1 MVPLLCCH
9 WDFSGIFLTVGVFA
23 RYCQIIWKSIVHE
36 RIVFQKVFFLFF
48 AINNF
53 QTIGGRVSLLS
64 VALAAQGSEVPDL
77 QLLTAFH
84 WPSSSSHCI
93 SVGNWTGLLVTSNTF
108 PKEVLGLR
116 CLLAFHWHDLRWIF
130 LLQCTVPAWG
140 QFIRQGRSR
149 CMLGEAGNSDDRQS
163 LFHLPWLLANDV
175 LFISRSAMK
184 TPRRWLPSE
193 TCSITSSYLLRSIG

>member
-9 WDFSGIFLTVGVFA
+9 WDFSGIFLSAGVFA

-77 QLLTAFH
+77 QLLTASH

-130 LLQCTVPAWG
+130 CFSALCLLGASSSGKADHVACLVKREIAMT
-140 QFIRQGRSR
+140 
-149 CMLGEAGNSDDRQS
+149 GN
-163 LFHLPWLLANDV
+163 P
-175 LFISRSAMK
+175 
-184 TPRRWLPSE
+184 
-193 TCSITSSYLLRSIG
+193 CSICRGY